1 MYHYN
6 IKTHNY
12 QYFLFINQTIFQLNN
27 YLRGVEN
34 VILNARMKII
44 MSAILVSV
52 IALIAAFSG
61 SLYDV
66 PASAQEETEIAVIMY
81 HGFVKDKSFQNKY
94 MISPSYF
101 ESDLRYLTE
110 NGYHTIFISELTDH
124 LENNAPLPDKPVIL
138 TFDDGYYN
146 NYAYAYPLLKK
157 YNCKAVI
164 SPIGKPADDAK
175 DETVRNAAYS
185 QCKWSELAEMQQS
198 GLVEIQNHT
207 YDLHKINGNI
217 QGLEKQNG
225 ETDTAYEKRISED
238 ILKFNKRMEEELSL
252 SPTALTL
259 PFGAGRTEVLNIAD
273 KLGFKAVLDCEEK
286 INHLSSG
293 DTPYIIH
300 RFLRPND
307 ISSEEFFTSLP
318 H

>member
-1 MYHYN
+1 M
-6 IKTHNY
+6 
-12 QYFLFINQTIFQLNN
+12 
-27 YLRGVEN
+27 
-34 VILNARMKII
+34 ILNKVFKII
-44 MSAILVSV
+44 PAVILVSV
-52 IALIAAFSG
+52 TALIAAFGASF
-61 SLYDV
+61 YDV
-66 PASAQEETEIAVIMY
+66 PACTKEETEIAVIMY
-81 HGFVKDKSFQNKY
+81 HGLVKDRSFQNKY

-101 ESDLRYLTE
+101 ESDLKYLTE
-110 NGYHTIFISELTDH
+110 NEYHTIFISELTDH
-124 LENNAPLPDKPVIL
+124 LENNSPLPDKPVIL

-164 SPIGKPADDAK
+164 SPIGKAADDAES
-175 DETVRNAAYS
+175 ETVRNASYS
-185 QCKWSELAEMQQS
+185 QCKWSELAEMQKS
-198 GLVEIQNHT
+198 GLVEIQNHS
-207 YDLHKINGNI
+207 YDLHKINGDI

-225 ETDTAYEKRISED
+225 ETDTEYKKRISDD

-259 PFGAGRTEVLNIAD
+259 PFGAGRNEVMNTA
-273 KLGFKAVLDCEEK
+273 KELGFKAVLDCEEK
-286 INHLSSG
+286 INHLTGG
-293 DTPYIIH
+293 DTPYILH